1 MTENQRHLR
10 DRAQHVPVAVGQVQI
25 GVTDAAGVHAD
36 QDLAGA
42 RFGRGQVGKSK
53 RLADFGKQRSFH
65 QGQYPM
71 QATLEVVKFLLLF
84 LAGFGVARAELLV
97 AAAADLA
104 PAVERLQAGFPGV
117 KFVLGSSG
125 MLARQI
131 ENGAPFDVFL
141 SANEQYVRDLAAR
154 GKVRGDVVTYAF
166 GRLGLAG
173 VADLEAL
180 RGVRLIAM
188 PNPLH
193 APYGVAARQA
203 LEKRGVWPVV
213 EKKIVYGENVRQA
226 LQFYESRNA
235 DAVITSWT
243 LLKGKGVQLPA
254 AWHAPVRQAAGAVSA
269 KPEARAFLEYLQS
282 AKVRAIL
289 VDCGLEVP

>member
-1 MTENQRHLR
+1 
-10 DRAQHVPVAVGQVQI
+10 
-25 GVTDAAGVHAD
+25 
-36 QDLAGA
+36 
-42 RFGRGQVGKSK
+42 
-53 RLADFGKQRSFH
+53 
-65 QGQYPM
+65 M
-71 QATLEVVKFLLLF
+71 QATLGVVKILLLAAV
-84 LAGFGVARAELLV
+84 LAAAGRAELLV

-104 PAVERLQAGFPGV
+104 PAVERLKAGFPGV

-141 SANEQYVRDLAAR
+141 SASEQYVRDLAGR
-154 GKVRGDVVTYAF
+154 GKIRGDSVFTYAF

-173 VADLEAL
+173 VADLDAL

-203 LEKRGVWPVV
+203 LEKRGVWPAV

-235 DAVITSWT
+235 DAVLTSWT

-269 KPEARAFLEYLQS
+269 KPEARAFLEYLRS
-282 AKVRAIL
+282 GKARAIL

>member
-1 MTENQRHLR
+1 
-10 DRAQHVPVAVGQVQI
+10 
-25 GVTDAAGVHAD
+25 
-36 QDLAGA
+36 
-42 RFGRGQVGKSK
+42 
-53 RLADFGKQRSFH
+53 
-65 QGQYPM
+65 M

-104 PAVERLQAGFPGV
+104 PAVELLRAGFPGV

-203 LEKRGVWPVV
+203 LEKRNVWPVV

-269 KPEARAFLEYLQS
+269 KPEARAFLEYLRS